1 MKTLTNLTK
10 RYFRIILQILFFSCL
25 IFQFKFGVA
34 IWVSVS
40 ILFIFFGRIYCG
52 FLCTRG
58 SYQDWIGSLG
68 KKIFKNKFDN
78 FIPEKIDNIL
88 SYLRYVAMIAYGFFA
103 TSFFASKIL
112 DTIGG
117 PNTNSLVNIIFSR
130 KVVGTAII
138 VSLIEFT
145 ILSLLIS
152 RPYCRYLCSGSVQA
166 GALSFAKIFKL
177 RRNPDVCTNCHKCE
191 NICPMDVQIT
201 KMETV
206 CDGRCVSCFQCIG
219 SNGCPNKKALYLDM
233 HPIRTF
239 LNSKNKNQ
247 DIKVPEI
254 NKIRQIR

>member
-1 MKTLTNLTK
+1 
-10 RYFRIILQILFFSCL
+10 
-25 IFQFKFGVA
+25 
-34 IWVSVS
+34 
-40 ILFIFFGRIYCG
+40 
-52 FLCTRG
+52 
-58 SYQDWIGSLG
+58 
-68 KKIFKNKFDN
+68 
-78 FIPEKIDNIL
+78 
-88 SYLRYVAMIAYGFFA
+88 
-103 TSFFASKIL
+103 
-112 DTIGG
+112 
-117 PNTNSLVNIIFSR
+117 
-130 KVVGTAII
+130 
-138 VSLIEFT
+138 
-145 ILSLLIS
+145 
-152 RPYCRYLCSGSVQA
+152 
-166 GALSFAKIFKL
+166 LSFAKIFKL